1 MLLVII
7 AVVAF
12 DMGGTVGIVF
22 WIIALTAAAGITR
35 YETNQLPVA
44 TPHTLRIMKAALYV
58 YIALAIL
65 GPVII
70 LIE

>member
-22 WIIALTAAAGITR
+22 WILALTAAAGITR
-35 YETNQLPVA
+35 YETSRLPIA
-44 TPHTLRIMKAALYV
+44 TPNTLHIMRVALYV
-58 YIALAIL
+58 YIALAII